1 MMKLARRFLR
11 DERGLE
17 LSEYAVMAAL
27 IIVAILTAIFGLRGA
42 IETRFNQLR
51 DAIGTDQ

>member
-27 IIVAILTAIFGLRGA
+27 IIVAILTAIVG
-42 IETRFNQLR
+42 LR
-51 DAIGTDQ
+51 DAIAAKFGELATAVGATD

>member
-1 MMKLARRFLR
+1 MKAMLKRFIK

-27 IIVAILTAIFGLRGA
+27 IIGA
-42 IETRFNQLR
+42 VVLIVTTLGTSIAAVFTNLNTQL
-51 DAIGTDQ
+51 Q